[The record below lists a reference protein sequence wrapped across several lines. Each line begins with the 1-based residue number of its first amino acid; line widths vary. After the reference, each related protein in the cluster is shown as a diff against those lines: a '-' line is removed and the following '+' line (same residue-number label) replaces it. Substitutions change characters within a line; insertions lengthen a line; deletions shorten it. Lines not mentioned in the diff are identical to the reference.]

1 MLCVNSRSEIRT
13 SEIMGKTLM
22 KAMLCKKYGPPES
35 LVLEEHELP
44 PPGEGEMRIRVRCA
58 GVNFPD
64 ILITEGKYQFKP
76 DFPFSPGSECAGDV
90 LSIGPGVSDFKPGD
104 RVIAL
109 TGHGAFAEE
118 VNARAVKCLH
128 LPEDISYELGSAF
141 VLTYGTSAYALM
153 QMGKLQKDEWLLV
166 HGASGGVGLSAVE
179 IGKAMGA
186 KVIGTGGNNEK
197 LKIVTEHGADH
208 VINYNE
214 GPFKDRV
221 KEVCGSAGADVIYDP
236 VGGDIFDESLRCIN
250 WDGRLLVIGF
260 TSGRIPAAPAN
271 LALLK
276 NCSIVGVFWGAWTER
291 YPERHR
297 ANMEIMFQWLREGKL
312 RPNISHRFPLA
323 EVPAALN
330 VLVERKVVGK
340 AVVVMD

>member
-1 MLCVNSRSEIRT
+1 
-13 SEIMGKTLM
+13 M
-22 KAMLCKKYGPPES
+22 KAMLCKKNGPIDS

-44 PPGEGEMRIRVRCA
+44 PPGEGEVRIRVRCA

-76 DFPFSPGSECAGDV
+76 EFPFSPGSECAGDV
-90 LSIGPGVSDFKPGD
+90 IAVGPGVSDYKPGD

-118 VNARAVKCLH
+118 VNARAVKCLP
-128 LPEDISYELGSAF
+128 LPDDISYELGSAF

-153 QMGKLQKDEWLLV
+153 QMGRLAKDEWLLV

-186 KVIGTGGNNEK
+186 KVIGTGGSDEK

-208 VINYNE
+208 VINYNQ
-214 GPFKDRV
+214 GPFKDKV
-221 KEVCGSAGADVIYDP
+221 KEICGGAGADVIYDP
-236 VGGDIFDESLRCIN
+236 VGGDVFDESLRCIN

-260 TSGRIPAAPAN
+260 TSGRIPSAPAN

-340 AVVVMD
+340 CVVTID

>member
-1 MLCVNSRSEIRT
+1 
-13 SEIMGKTLM
+13 M

-221 KEVCGSAGADVIYDP
+221 KEICGSAGADVIYDP